1 MLVFVIACTR
11 KRVSVFSCEGIHY
24 KKSTLSARKVSSFID
39 TFTVLRN
46 RDYFSPPGN
55 YWLFRV
61 KLAIENSQHYAARN
75 TSCGD
80 DCSQRDLD
88 NVDPSRRIGLDAIDR
103 QMSH

>member
-1 MLVFVIACTR
+1 MLVFVSACTR
-11 KRVSVFSCEGIHY
+11 KRVRVFPCEGIH
-24 KKSTLSARKVSSFID
+24 KKKVHYLLEMFRHSLTHLPYYEIGTTSLLS
-39 TFTVLRN
+39 
-46 RDYFSPPGN
+46 GN